1 MKETDKIYPADKG
14 EEELLHNVRHI
25 LQEARAKVIHHVN
38 STLVRAYW
46 QVGKYIVEYEQQG
59 TDRAGYGKAV
69 INTLSRR
76 LVAEFGNGFTATN
89 LRYMRQFYQCYPK
102 YHTLC
107 DKLSWSHCRT
117 LLKVSGD
124 AARDF
129 YLHECVKENWSVR
142 QLDRQINTLFYDRL
156 LASRDKKAVKEEISR
171 TEPGRVEPKEII
183 RDPYI
188 LSFSVSRRESIFWKP
203 IWSNCSSAACSASCS
218 NSGKASPSSRDRSVS
233 PSTTSISTSTWS
245 FTITWPVVSF

>member
-76 LVAEFGNGFTATN
+76 LVAGDCNDTKSAG
-89 LRYMRQFYQCYPK
+89 
-102 YHTLC
+102 
-107 DKLSWSHCRT
+107 LSSFR
-117 LLKVSGD
+117 
-124 AARDF
+124 
-129 YLHECVKENWSVR
+129 
-142 QLDRQINTLFYDRL
+142 LF
-156 LASRDKKAVKEEISR
+156 K
-171 TEPGRVEPKEII
+171 
-183 RDPYI
+183 
-188 LSFSVSRRESIFWKP
+188 
-203 IWSNCSSAACSASCS
+203 
-218 NSGKASPSSRDRSVS
+218 
-233 PSTTSISTSTWS
+233 
-245 FTITWPVVSF
+245 

>member
-76 LVAEFGNGFTATN
+76 LVAENIGNWTGFGPEF
-89 LRYMRQFYQCYPK
+89 
-102 YHTLC
+102 
-107 DKLSWSHCRT
+107 
-117 LLKVSGD
+117 LLLIRRGVS
-124 AARDF
+124 
-129 YLHECVKENWSVR
+129 C
-142 QLDRQINTLFYDRL
+142 
-156 LASRDKKAVKEEISR
+156 
-171 TEPGRVEPKEII
+171 
-183 RDPYI
+183 
-188 LSFSVSRRESIFWKP
+188 
-203 IWSNCSSAACSASCS
+203 
-218 NSGKASPSSRDRSVS
+218 
-233 PSTTSISTSTWS
+233 
-245 FTITWPVVSF
+245 

>member
-1 MKETDKIYPADKG
+1 MKETDKIHPADKG

-156 LASRDKKAVKEEISR
+156 LASRDKKAVKEGFPVPNPDVSNPKRSSATRISW
-171 TEPGRVEPKEII
+171 
-183 RDPYI
+183 
-188 LSFSVSRRESIFWKP
+188 SFSVSPRESIFWKP

>member
-1 MKETDKIYPADKG
+1 M
-14 EEELLHNVRHI
+14 
-25 LQEARAKVIHHVN
+25 
-38 STLVRAYW
+38 
-46 QVGKYIVEYEQQG
+46 
-59 TDRAGYGKAV
+59 
-69 INTLSRR
+69 
-76 LVAEFGNGFTATN
+76 
-89 LRYMRQFYQCYPK
+89 
-102 YHTLC
+102 
-107 DKLSWSHCRT
+107 SWSHCRT

-188 LSFSVSRRESIFWKP
+188 LEFLGIPQESIFWKP
-203 IWSNCSSAACSASCS
+203 IWSNCSSAACSA
-218 NSGKASPSSRDRSVS
+218 
-233 PSTTSISTSTWS
+233 
-245 FTITWPVVSF
+245 